1 MAVCRPLPTYSFL
14 TIIGPRLPVI
24 NSSYSILCFFKD
36 LLPEFSEIIYFE
48 HEMPVCPECGANM
61 VDNGS
66 RKVKPNK
73 IEGIRKK
80 NNMCVQI
87 VRKVK

>member
-1 MAVCRPLPTYSFL
+1 MLVFL
-14 TIIGPRLPVI
+14 KI
-24 NSSYSILCFFKD
+24 CF
-36 LLPEFSEIIYFE
+36 LNFSEIIYFE
-48 HEMPVCPECGANM
+48 QDRPVCSECGAEM
-61 VDNGS
+61 ADNGS

-80 NNMCVQI
+80 AICNVQI